1 VPNETACAIHSTH
14 STEFRADFT
23 YDRNVKGNLK
33 GAIMDKFEAIGEE
46 LLCLIEEWEPKL
58 SVLGNDVITER
69 RNSQN
74 RTIKQITGH
83 MVDSASNNTH
93 RIVHLQ
99 YQESPLIFP
108 DYANLGN
115 NDRWIA
121 IQNYQEE
128 DWGDLVQLWKYSN
141 IHFVHVIKNINIEKL
156 ENVWISALDEK
167 ISLEAMVV
175 DFPRHFKLHLDEI
188 NELIN
193 KE

>member
-1 VPNETACAIHSTH
+1 
-14 STEFRADFT
+14 
-23 YDRNVKGNLK
+23 
-33 GAIMDKFEAIGEE
+33 MDKFEAISEE
-46 LLCLIEEWEPKL
+46 LLSLIKEWEPKL
-58 SVLGNDVITER
+58 TALGNDVISER

-83 MVDSASNNTH
+83 MVDSATNNTH
-93 RIVHLQ
+93 RIVHLH

-108 DYANLGN
+108 DYANLVN

-121 IQNYQEE
+121 IQNYQDE
-128 DWGDLVQLWKYSN
+128 DWNELVQLWKYTN
-141 IHFVHVIKNINIEKL
+141 MHIAHVIKNMDSEKL
-156 ENVWISALDEK
+156 SNIWISALNQE

-175 DFPRHFKLHLDEI
+175 DFPRHFKLHLNEI